1 MNLIET
7 EPMMQDSDC
16 PASYRFDP
24 RWRVLLA
31 VIFGLLFFGAV
42 AVEYRIICIQPI
54 GTALLVMLVMGPLAA
69 LFVWLFAIVL
79 TFRVTLASDAIETST
94 WWTSRRLHR
103 DQIEG
108 YRQRDRGSGG
118 KFLELIPAVSH
129 AKMIHLPVKFLQ
141 PDAAFFGWFSA
152 IRDLDAADEDSSLA
166 AALNNPAFGA
176 TRHQRQNRLA
186 VARKVARAL
195 TALAWALAA
204 WSFVWPQPYWLAITS
219 LAALPVIAL
228 MLVILSGGLFRI
240 FAMTKIE
247 VGVGKVF
254 AFPALI
260 ISIRVL
266 QDLNMVSEWP
276 LIGASVAA
284 AGASVFATA
293 LIDRK
298 AASRPVV
305 LINGAL
311 IGGLYFF
318 GLIGEVNALL
328 DRTPESIV
336 RTQIMKKRVSEG
348 ETTRYYFTLAPWGSQ
363 SEPDD
368 ARVTRDLYD
377 RLQPGNSVC
386 VTTHGG
392 ALGMP
397 WFAVDECL

>member
-7 EPMMQDSDC
+7 TAAMQDSDY
-16 PASYRFDP
+16 PATYRFGP
-24 RWRVLLA
+24 LWRVFLA
-31 VIFGLLFFGAV
+31 IFFGLLFFGAV

-54 GTALLVMLVMGPLAA
+54 GTALLVLLVMGPLAA

-94 WWTSRRLHR
+94 LWTSRRLQR
-103 DQIEG
+103 DQIDG

-118 KFLELIPAVSH
+118 KFLELIPALSH
-129 AKMIHLPVKFLQ
+129 ARKIHLPVKFLQ
-141 PDAAFFGWFSA
+141 TDAAFFGWFSA
-152 IRDLDAADEDSSLA
+152 FRDLDAADEENSLA
-166 AALNNPAFGA
+166 AAMNNPEFG
-176 TRHQRQNRLA
+176 TTPQQRLNRLA
-186 VARKVARAL
+186 VARKLAKAL
-195 TALAWALAA
+195 TALAWVLGV
-204 WSFVWPQPYWLAITS
+204 WSFVWPHPYWLAITT
-219 LAALPVIAL
+219 LAALPAIAL
-228 MLVILSGGLFRI
+228 LLVILSGGLFRI

-247 VGVGKVF
+247 VGVGMVF
-254 AFPALI
+254 AFPAAVI
-260 ISIRVL
+260 AIRVM
-266 QDLNMVSEWP
+266 QDLDMVSEWP

-284 AGASVFATA
+284 AGVSVFATA

-318 GLIGEVNALL
+318 GLIGEANALL
-328 DRTPESIV
+328 DRSPESIV

-348 ETTRYYFTLAPWGSQ
+348 QTTRYYFTLAPWGSQ

-368 ARVTRDLYD
+368 ARVTRNLYD
-377 RLQPGNSVC
+377 SLQPGNMVC
-386 VTTHGG
+386 VAPHSG

-397 WFAVDECL
+397 WFTVDECR